1 MRLRAAA
8 VGVALGIGAMAGC
21 GSAAGSEPVAVGSGV
36 AEVVDGPDVAADDA
50 GTPEPL
56 FTLPIDAALPL
67 REPLQAWRFD
77 RALDLALVACVR
89 GAGAVL
95 ALPERPVPSSPW
107 VHERRYG
114 AMRIDDARRWGY
126 RPAPV
131 AGVEALLAAQA
142 SIGADA
148 RAALD
153 GVGDEPGCLDE
164 VGVEVA
170 LRDDPRWSAFRA
182 LESMLNSTLA
192 AAADET
198 QVRAAVED
206 WSTCLQEATG
216 LRFSHPAEPLA
227 TVVDGAEDE
236 ADDDERRIAT
246 ADAACKQSV
255 GLIDRWSE
263 AEARLQEQMLVDRQ
277 DLVAEALALQHDLGA
292 LIDDIEARR

>member
-1 MRLRAAA
+1 MRLRSTAA
-8 VGVALGIGAMAGC
+8 GVALGIGAIAGC
-21 GSAAGSEPVAVGSGV
+21 GSAVVSEPVAVGSRV
-36 AEVVDGPDVAADDA
+36 AEVVDGADGA
-50 GTPEPL
+50 GTREPL

-77 RALDLALVACVR
+77 RALDVALVACVR

-95 ALPERPVPSSPW
+95 ALPERPEPSSPW

-126 RPAPV
+126 RPAP
-131 AGVEALLAAQA
+131 ASGVEALLSAQA
-142 SIGADA
+142 SIDADA

-153 GVGDEPGCLDE
+153 GVGDEPGCIDE

-198 QVRAAVED
+198 QVRAAIED
-206 WSTCLQEATG
+206 WSMCLAEATG

-263 AEARLQEQMLVDRQ
+263 AEARLQEQMLVDQQ
-277 DLVAEALALQHDLGA
+277 DLVAEALALQRDVGA
-292 LIDDIEARR
+292 LIDAIEARR